1 MKCKRFRLSAQCN
14 ICGKVISRADRL
26 KVHIDSVHRGKKQV
40 KKSRKKL
47 KPTEGEGGK
56 SLLELAGPVL
66 QLKNN
71 NENMH
76 LLNNIKD
83 VPYNI
88 TSPTS
93 PTENGNVNVKPQEEQ
108 KSLLEVTRP
117 IQQLKNNN
125 VDIKSPESPP
135 SIPSENTELL
145 KGHAIFGDIL
155 HTENKLKPQV
165 VSEEDRYISQTVS
178 SDFHHQMAYA
188 YKSADFIFSQPQ
200 LFSLYP
206 YSS

>member
-1 MKCKRFRLSAQCN
+1 M
-14 ICGKVISRADRL
+14 ISRADRL
-26 KVHIDSVHRGKKQV
+26 KIHIDSVHRGKKQV

-47 KPTEGEGGK
+47 KPIEGEGGK

-76 LLNNIKD
+76 LLNNIKA
-83 VPYNI
+83 VPYNT

-93 PTENGNVNVKPQEEQ
+93 PTENTNVNVKPQEEQ
-108 KSLLEVTRP
+108 

-135 SIPSENTELL
+135 SIPNENTEIL

-155 HTENKLKPQV
+155 HTENKLKSQA
-165 VSEEDRYISQTVS
+165 VSEEER
-178 SDFHHQMAYA
+178 
-188 YKSADFIFSQPQ
+188 
-200 LFSLYP
+200 
-206 YSS
+206 